1 VFWSFYPSSPSDLY
15 PPLGAIRDPTEV
27 YCLLLGLVLT
37 LLSQLG
43 YANYAKRLTVISDT
57 CHKGAGRGDASISLK
72 GTNKMTADNGVEIHY
87 DHTIRP
93 LCRYHTMT
101 FIDF

>member
-1 VFWSFYPSSPSDLY
+1 MVSWSFYPSSPSDLY

-57 CHKGAGRGDASISLK
+57 CHKGAGRGWTWTVPRQVIKEKVGARGHLAFGGLRVRQQHWGSNL
-72 GTNKMTADNGVEIHY
+72 
-87 DHTIRP
+87 
-93 LCRYHTMT
+93 
-101 FIDF
+101 